1 MQDQGWKFKSSTSS
15 ANNGKHKSHSGSG
28 QLVLLKVNKWKDI
41 KKENMLQTFLVWR
54 SESCAT
60 EGEHSKQE
68 GEGQHDPH
76 TQAPPGSGPPPGL
89 TISLQKKKKK
99 WRPCFIFVIME

>member
-1 MQDQGWKFKSSTSS
+1 
-15 ANNGKHKSHSGSG
+15 
-28 QLVLLKVNKWKDI
+28 
-41 KKENMLQTFLVWR
+41 MLQTFLVWR

-89 TISLQKKKKK
+89 TISLQKKKMKTNVL
-99 WRPCFIFVIME
+99 FFVIME